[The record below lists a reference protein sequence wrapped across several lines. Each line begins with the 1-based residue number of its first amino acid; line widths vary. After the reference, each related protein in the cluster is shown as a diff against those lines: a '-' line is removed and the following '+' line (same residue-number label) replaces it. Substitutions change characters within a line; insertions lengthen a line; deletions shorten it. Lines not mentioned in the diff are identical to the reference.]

1 MKRTFCTL
9 VLRSRQGQL
18 LGIHFL
24 MPCLK
29 LFSDVECLKFSGTN
43 AQILAPN
50 VDIGYTHI
58 YTHIYIYTHTYIYTH
73 IYHI

>member
-1 MKRTFCTL
+1 MKPTFCTL

-18 LGIHFL
+18 LGIDFL

-29 LFSDVECLKFSGTN
+29 LFSDAECLKFSGTN

-50 VDIGYTHI
+50 VDIGYTPKLLVYYVFVLELDHL
-58 YTHIYIYTHTYIYTH
+58 
-73 IYHI
+73 